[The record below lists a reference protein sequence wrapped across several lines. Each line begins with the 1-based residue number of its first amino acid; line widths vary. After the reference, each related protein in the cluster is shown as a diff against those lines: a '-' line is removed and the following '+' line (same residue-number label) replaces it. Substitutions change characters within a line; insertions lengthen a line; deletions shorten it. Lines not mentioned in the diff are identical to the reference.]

1 MPIHVRCEQN
11 VAPIVFLPGDPNR
24 AKWIAE
30 NVFEGAICTTSYR
43 QMLGYTGLVG
53 GVPVS
58 IQTTGMG
65 GPSACVVMDK
75 NGIAWDIGNCGR
87 RGCEL
92 GGKRWIYA
100 F

>member
-43 QMLGYTGLVG
+43 QNVGLYGACRRCSGEHSDDGDGRPVG
-53 GVPVS
+53 G
-58 IQTTGMG
+58 
-65 GPSACVVMDK
+65 D
-75 NGIAWDIGNCGR
+75 R
-87 RGCEL
+87 L
-92 GGKRWIYA
+92 
-100 F
+100 